1 MTVTVQLHTQTCE
14 VPSEQVSTAKPQ
26 DRSSDSVA
34 GHQHQWPG
42 SPQRFVHKR
51 KKKHTKKS
59 NKQRESKQNESK
71 KNNKTNKKKEKATG
85 GSLWWKF
92 AGHQWHVTCGW
103 PRRICRYVV
112 LGLVVCICFTCP
124 FSLFCFAL
132 FLTVS

>member
-1 MTVTVQLHTQTCE
+1 MTVQLRTQRCE
-14 VPSEQVSTAKPQ
+14 VPSEQVSKAKPQ
-26 DRSSDSVA
+26 ERSSDSVA
-34 GHQHQWPG
+34 GHQHQRPG

-51 KKKHTKKS
+51 IKGCKKFS
-59 NKQRESKQNESK
+59 
-71 KNNKTNKKKEKATG
+71 KKKEKRSKTNTKRTTKPKRKKRRLQAAVYG
-85 GSLWWKF
+85 WKF